1 MDIKELDLKT
11 FYKMFIIYNAV
22 IDGWKVKKVNNTDNN
37 KIQFE
42 FKKKKKNISENYNE
56 EQFTEYFITK
66 FLGKNIGNYEQ
77 ILKKNIESKS

>member
-22 IDGWKVKKVNNTDNN
+22 IDGWKVKKVDDTDND
-37 KIQFE
+37 KIKFQ

-66 FLGKNIGNYEQ
+66 FLGKNTGNYEE
-77 ILKKNIESKS
+77 ILKKKIESNS

>member
-1 MDIKELDLKT
+1 MDIRNLDLKT

-22 IDGWKVKKVNNTDNN
+22 IDGWKVKKVNNTDN

-56 EQFTEYFITK
+56 EQFTEYFISK

-77 ILKKNIESKS
+77 ILKKNIESNN

>member
-1 MDIKELDLKT
+1 MNNINELDLKT

-22 IDGWKVKKVNNTDNN
+22 IDGWKVKKVNTDND

-66 FLGKNIGNYEQ
+66 FLVKNIDNYEE
-77 ILKKNIESKS
+77 ILKKNIGSKS

>member
-66 FLGKNIGNYEQ
+66 FLGKNIGNYEE

>member
-22 IDGWKVKKVNNTDNN
+22 IDGWKVKKVNNTDN

-42 FKKKKKNISENYNE
+42 FKKKKKIYLKIIMKNNLLNI
-56 EQFTEYFITK
+56 
-66 FLGKNIGNYEQ
+66 L
-77 ILKKNIESKS
+77 